1 MTAEHPQPGEGI
13 PIPERLHVLKD
24 ELMER
29 FGQLP
34 PEHQATMALVLV
46 NQVIE
51 GELGEWMREAIALR
65 FPQDNPFAVSHDDLR
80 QTRLPDGQISQLND
94 QDLAHISRMLRQH
107 YEQDVFLVA
116 APVIAELVLAEK
128 QKPPKPV
135 LLDQATR
142 DKLPPL
148 YAGEEQ
154 NLGLNALAQV
164 KYFLPSTGWTW
175 YPSEGSPV
183 DEDGFYDTDK
193 PKVDYVFFGLV
204 SGLEVELGYFSL
216 SELEDLRSPFGGLP
230 VERDLYFE
238 PKTLRELQELHK
250 RGTTGD

>member
-13 PIPERLHVLKD
+13 PNPERILAVKE
-24 ELMER
+24 ELLQR

-34 PEHQATMALVLV
+34 AEHQATIALVLV
-46 NQVIE
+46 NQVMQ
-51 GELGEWMREAIALR
+51 GEVGEWMREAIALR
-65 FPQDNPFAVSHDDLR
+65 FPQENPFAVRHDDLR
-80 QTRLPDGQISQLND
+80 QTHLQEDQISKLSD

-142 DKLPPL
+142 DQLPPL
-148 YAGEEQ
+148 YTGDEQ
-154 NLGLNALAQV
+154 KLGLNALAQA
-164 KYFLPSTGWTW
+164 KYFLPGTGWTW
-175 YPSEGSPV
+175 YASEGSPV

-193 PKVDYVFFGLV
+193 PKVDYVFFGFV

-216 SELEDLRSPFGGLP
+216 SELEDLRSPFGALP

-238 PKTLRELQELHK
+238 PKTLRELQELHR
-250 RGTTGD
+250 RGLTG